1 MVDENSFIFFNINF
15 TRSKT
20 KFLMQKQL
28 IIDMR

>member
-1 MVDENSFIFFNINF
+1 MVDENSFIFFNIKF